1 MGQSQSNQQHG
12 SSDGGTHENKT
23 DYYELLRITSDA
35 SGEDI
40 KKAYRKRALELHPD
54 RNYGNVEESTKLFA
68 EVQSAYEVLSDP
80 QERMWYDSHSEA
92 FLGTDGASATFNS
105 THATQ
110 TTSEDVMGLFSQFSP
125 RMAFSDAEDG
135 FYGGLRGVF
144 SRLAQEEAMACRK
157 DNVEPIQ
164 YPTFGSR
171 NDDFDQVVRP
181 FYVAWS
187 NFSTRKSFAW
197 KDAYRYSEAPDR
209 RVRRLMEKENKRL
222 REEGMREFNEAVRSL
237 VAFVKKRDVR
247 YKINAKDE
255 AQRQETLRQAVA
267 AQAAR
272 SRAMNQ
278 SNLREHITQDWAKSG
293 DVEED
298 VATSSDEEKVHFECV
313 VCRKNFKSGKQYE
326 AHERSKKHTKAVR
339 QLQWE
344 MRAEDRLFALQDDFP
359 QQQGESEAV
368 NPIQSSTPEPQ
379 QALFTLSRCPSSS
392 QEPNDI
398 ISNSEGHDSLPSGN
412 QDGASEIIDK
422 QFTELQSEVPET
434 IPSSEEADYTTR
446 EAVER
451 RLSST
456 HGADVLNTLSER
468 FPDLGLESSPQPA
481 VKQKGKAKQKRA
493 KKAQQAEKL
502 SLGMRCTTCD
512 TVFPSR
518 TKLFSHV
525 RELGHARAVHS

>member
-1 MGQSQSNQQHG
+1 M
-12 SSDGGTHENKT
+12 
-23 DYYELLRITSDA
+23 
-35 SGEDI
+35 
-40 KKAYRKRALELHPD
+40 
-54 RNYGNVEESTKLFA
+54 EESTKLFA

-92 FLGTDGASATFNS
+92 FLGTDGASATFHS

-110 TTSEDVMGLFSQFSP
+110 TTSEDVMGLFSQFNP

-144 SRLAQEEAMACRK
+144 SRLAQEEAMACHK
-157 DNVEPIQ
+157 DNVEHIR

-171 NDDFDQVVRP
+171 DDDFDQVVRP

-222 REEGMREFNEAVRSL
+222 RDEGMREFNEAVRSL

-247 YKINAKDE
+247 YKINAQDE
-255 AQRQETLRQAVA
+255 AQRQETLRQAAA

-272 SRAMNQ
+272 SRALNQ
-278 SNLREHITQDWAKSG
+278 SKLREHIIQDWAKSG

-298 VATSSDEEKVHFECV
+298 VATSTDEEKVHFECV
-313 VCRKNFKSGKQYE
+313 VCHKTFKSRKQYE
-326 AHERSKKHTKAVR
+326 AHERSKKHAKAVK

-344 MRAEDRLFALQDDFP
+344 MRAEDRQFALQDDFQDDF
-359 QQQGESEAV
+359 QQQDESGAA
-368 NPIQSSTPEPQ
+368 NPTQSSTPEPQ
-379 QALFTLSRCPSSS
+379 QSIPALSKCPPSS

-398 ISNSEGHDSLPSGN
+398 IPNAENDDSLPFGN
-412 QDGASEIIDK
+412 QAGTSTIIGK
-422 QFTELQSEVPET
+422 QCTELHCETPET
-434 IPSSEEADYTTR
+434 VPSSEEADYTTR

-451 RLSST
+451 RLSPT
-456 HGADVLNTLSER
+456 HGADMIDPLSEHLA
-468 FPDLGLESSPQPA
+468 DLGLESSPHPA

-502 SLGMRCTTCD
+502 SLGMRCITCD
-512 TVFPSR
+512 AVFPSR
-518 TKLFSHV
+518 TKLFSHIK
-525 RELGHARAVHS
+525 ESDHARAVHS

>member
-1 MGQSQSNQQHG
+1 M
-12 SSDGGTHENKT
+12 
-23 DYYELLRITSDA
+23 
-35 SGEDI
+35 
-40 KKAYRKRALELHPD
+40 
-54 RNYGNVEESTKLFA
+54 EESTKLFA

-92 FLGTDGASATFNS
+92 FLGTDGASATFHS

-110 TTSEDVMGLFSQFSP
+110 TTSEDVMGLFSQFNP

-144 SRLAQEEAMACRK
+144 SRLAQEEAMACHK
-157 DNVEPIQ
+157 DNVEHIR
-164 YPTFGSR
+164 YPTLGSR
-171 NDDFDQVVRP
+171 DDDFDQVVRP

-222 REEGMREFNEAVRSL
+222 RDEGMREFNEAVRSL

-247 YKINAKDE
+247 YKINAQDE
-255 AQRQETLRQAVA
+255 AQRQETLRQAAA

-272 SRAMNQ
+272 SRALNQ
-278 SNLREHITQDWAKSG
+278 SKLREHIIQDWAKSG

-298 VATSSDEEKVHFECV
+298 VATSTDEEKVHFECV
-313 VCRKNFKSGKQYE
+313 VCHKTFKSRKQYE
-326 AHERSKKHTKAVR
+326 AHERSKKHAKAVK

-344 MRAEDRLFALQDDFP
+344 MRAEDRQFALQDDFQDDF
-359 QQQGESEAV
+359 QQQDESGAA
-368 NPIQSSTPEPQ
+368 NPTQSSTPEPQ
-379 QALFTLSRCPSSS
+379 QSIPALSKCPPSS

-398 ISNSEGHDSLPSGN
+398 IPNAENDDSLPFGN
-412 QDGASEIIDK
+412 QAGTSTIIGK
-422 QFTELQSEVPET
+422 QCTELHCETPET
-434 IPSSEEADYTTR
+434 VPSSEEADYTTR

-451 RLSST
+451 RLSPT
-456 HGADVLNTLSER
+456 HGADMIDPLSEHLA
-468 FPDLGLESSPQPA
+468 DLGLESSPHPA

-502 SLGMRCTTCD
+502 SLGMRCITCD
-512 TVFPSR
+512 AVFPSR
-518 TKLFSHV
+518 TKLFSHIK
-525 RELGHARAVHS
+525 ESDHARAVHS